1 MRTSP
6 APVPL
11 APPTIRVP
19 VLLPAW
25 PCAAPTATSLPFS
38 ITSVPLPR
46 LPTTRV
52 LDGEKT
58 LATRS
63 SPPSSVTVPWP
74 VSWLPIEAL
83 QAVTCPVMPRFM
95 PLMVSE
101 PMPASPTV
109 SRPLL
114 VHSPPLT
121 MTLPRPPADWPITA
135 PPSIKVEAT
144 PRSSSVPVPAPPM
157 TAWPVA
163 VISSRL
169 RTVPVLPPAPPM
181 TRSTAGLVLFWPASA
196 SAPPATVRKPW
207 PELPTVTCCWA
218 LREAPPVRTSAPPLS
233 TTTADVAAPSPW
245 AVMFPVRI
253 VLPRFRIWPTAPS
266 PVAVLLPAANRA
278 VLRPPGGVVEPPMFQ
293 LATLVKSLSPA
304 ASVHWK
310 IPPPLLSTV
319 IAVDPLPQDG

>member
-38 ITSVPLPR
+38 ITRVPLPR

-74 VSWLPIEAL
+74 VAWLPIAAF
-83 QAVTCPVMPRFM
+83 QAVTWPVMPRFM

-121 MTLPRPPADWPITA
+121 MTLPREPADWPITA
-135 PPSIKVEAT
+135 PPSIMVEAT
-144 PRSSSVPVPAPPM
+144 PRSSSVPVPAPP
-157 TAWPVA
+157 TTTVPSA
-163 VISSRL
+163 VICSRFS
-169 RTVPVLPPAPPM
+169 TVPVLPACWPM
-181 TRSTAGLVLFWPASA
+181 TRASWVARPRIA
-196 SAPPATVRKPW
+196 SAPPATTR
-207 PELPTVTCCWA
+207 
-218 LREAPPVRTSAPPLS
+218 
-233 TTTADVAAPSPW
+233 SPG
-245 AVMFPVRI
+245 PCGR
-253 VLPRFRIWPTAPS
+253 R
-266 PVAVLLPAANRA
+266 
-278 VLRPPGGVVEPPMFQ
+278 
-293 LATLVKSLSPA
+293 SPA
-304 ASVHWK
+304 AG
-310 IPPPLLSTV
+310 PTT
-319 IAVDPLPQDG
+319 ARRR